1 MRLLI
6 LILFC
11 SFSLIAQE
19 LQKDTVISAIQLNDT
34 TWKSYAVYLPDSY
47 NESQTFPIVFV
58 FDDEGK
64 GAETVRQFSKGAA
77 LTQSIIVS
85 PNYVFSDS
93 LNVSVNESASLIN
106 TVLGRLSVRQDRII
120 LAGKDKGALMAST
133 NAHLSEDVYGVIA
146 INDVFIDEK
155 ILYKNSKAG
164 FVILNNDTGREYYK
178 LRDINSRYSFREKLK
193 GYYEFETEE
202 DGWPI
207 ADYLSTALVD
217 LLYEDDN
224 EGNIKKYYE
233 TDLAFGE
240 RLHADQKN
248 LEAYDFVSDL
258 KKQYKKYSDLKNQK
272 ELLKKIRASTLY
284 KLNKIQRNQ
293 ARFEEQLLRQD
304 VYFFLE
310 DDASQAYFDNLGWW
324 NYQMDEIDATIDS
337 TSTNAQQKKSAKRLK
352 GFMQSQVEEVYEHYN
367 VATSSLEQLLFI
379 NILRTLVNP
388 TNQEAIINVISLSA
402 KEGDTNA
409 ALFYLEELLATG
421 FTDYDSLYR
430 IEGTTAMR
438 ISEEWNAIIKDYLGK
453 SKYYNH

>member
-47 NESQTFPIVFV
+47 NES
-58 FDDEGK
+58 
-64 GAETVRQFSKGAA
+64 QFSKGAA

-207 ADYLSTALVD
+207 ADYLSTALVE
-217 LLYEDDN
+217 Y
-224 EGNIKKYYE
+224 
-233 TDLAFGE
+233 
-240 RLHADQKN
+240 
-248 LEAYDFVSDL
+248 
-258 KKQYKKYSDLKNQK
+258 
-272 ELLKKIRASTLY
+272 
-284 KLNKIQRNQ
+284 
-293 ARFEEQLLRQD
+293 
-304 VYFFLE
+304 
-310 DDASQAYFDNLGWW
+310 
-324 NYQMDEIDATIDS
+324 
-337 TSTNAQQKKSAKRLK
+337 
-352 GFMQSQVEEVYEHYN
+352 
-367 VATSSLEQLLFI
+367 
-379 NILRTLVNP
+379 
-388 TNQEAIINVISLSA
+388 
-402 KEGDTNA
+402 
-409 ALFYLEELLATG
+409 
-421 FTDYDSLYR
+421 
-430 IEGTTAMR
+430 
-438 ISEEWNAIIKDYLGK
+438 
-453 SKYYNH
+453 

>member
-11 SFSLIAQE
+11 GFASMAQE
-19 LQKDTVISAIQLNDT
+19 LQKDTVIPAIQLDDT
-34 TWKSYAVYLPDSY
+34 DEKSYALYLPESY
-47 NESQTFPIVFV
+47 KESQTFPIVFV
-58 FDDEGK
+58 FDDK
-64 GAETVRQFSKGAA
+64 GRGVEAVQQFTKGAA
-77 LTQSIIVS
+77 LTQSIIIS

-106 TVLGRLSVRQDRII
+106 TVFNRLSVRQDRII
-120 LAGKDKGALMAST
+120 LAGKDRGALIAST

-146 INDVFIDEK
+146 INDVFINEK
-155 ILYKNSKAG
+155 VLNKNHKVS

-178 LRDINSRYSFREKLK
+178 LRDINSSYSFREKLK
-193 GYYEFETEE
+193 GYYEFESE
-202 DGWPI
+202 DEWPT
-207 ADYLSTALVD
+207 ADYLSTALID
-217 LLYEDDN
+217 LLYEDGSQ
-224 EGNIKKYYE
+224 ENIKKYYE
-233 TDLAFGE
+233 SDLTLGE
-240 RLHADQKN
+240 GLYADYKH
-248 LEAYDFVSDL
+248 LEAYDFVYDL
-258 KKQYKKYSDLKNQK
+258 KKQYKKYSDLNNQK
-272 ELLKKIRASTLY
+272 ELLKKIRTNTLY

-310 DDASQAYFDNLGWW
+310 DDAAQAYFDNLGWW

-352 GFMQSQVEEVYEHYN
+352 GFMQSQVEEVYEQYN

-379 NILRTLVNP
+379 NILRTLVDP
-388 TNQEAIINVISLSA
+388 TNQKAFINVISLSA

-421 FTDYDSLYR
+421 FTDYDRLYR
-430 IEGTTAMR
+430 IEGTTALR
-438 ISEEWNAIIKDYLGK
+438 ISEEWNTIIKDYLGE

>member
-19 LQKDTVISAIQLNDT
+19 LQKDAVISAIQLNDT

-224 EGNIKKYYE
+224 EGDIKKYYE

-240 RLHADQKN
+240 HLHADQKN

>member
-1 MRLLI
+1 
-6 LILFC
+6 
-11 SFSLIAQE
+11 
-19 LQKDTVISAIQLNDT
+19 
-34 TWKSYAVYLPDSY
+34 
-47 NESQTFPIVFV
+47 
-58 FDDEGK
+58 
-64 GAETVRQFSKGAA
+64 
-77 LTQSIIVS
+77 
-85 PNYVFSDS
+85 
-93 LNVSVNESASLIN
+93 
-106 TVLGRLSVRQDRII
+106 
-120 LAGKDKGALMAST
+120 
-133 NAHLSEDVYGVIA
+133 
-146 INDVFIDEK
+146 
-155 ILYKNSKAG
+155 
-164 FVILNNDTGREYYK
+164 
-178 LRDINSRYSFREKLK
+178 
-193 GYYEFETEE
+193 
-202 DGWPI
+202 
-207 ADYLSTALVD
+207 
-217 LLYEDDN
+217 
-224 EGNIKKYYE
+224 
-233 TDLAFGE
+233 
-240 RLHADQKN
+240 LHADQKN